1 MTTSN
6 VDRHDQATG
15 KESRG
20 NRHRPTEEHVDAM
33 FDVLADARR
42 RRVVRALRS
51 SDGAVSVPALA
62 EALAG
67 REPGDP
73 DPDQLVVSLRHV
85 HLPKLDATG
94 IVEYA
99 PDQSRIRY
107 DGSALL
113 ERLLEQV

>member
-6 VDRHDQATG
+6 VNRHDEAMG
-15 KESRG
+15 EESRG
-20 NRHRPTEEHVDAM
+20 NRHRPTEERVDAM

-42 RRVVRALRS
+42 RRVVRILRS
-51 SDGAVSVPALA
+51 CEEPVSVPMLA
-62 EALAG
+62 EALAE

-94 IVEYA
+94 VVEYT
-99 PDQSRIRY
+99 PDRSRIRY
-107 DGSALL
+107 DGPPLL
-113 ERLLEQV
+113 ERLLDQV

>member
-6 VDRHDQATG
+6 VDRHDQAMG
-15 KESRG
+15 EESRG

-33 FDVLADARR
+33 FGVLADARR
-42 RRVVRALRS
+42 RRVVHALRS
-51 SDGAVSVPALA
+51 SGGSVSVPTLA

-85 HLPKLDATG
+85 HLPKLDAAG
-94 IVEYA
+94 VVEYA
-99 PDQSRIRY
+99 PDRSRIRY
-107 DGSALL
+107 DAPPLL

>member
-6 VDRHDQATG
+6 ANRHDKAMG
-15 KESRG
+15 EESRG
-20 NRHRPTEEHVDAM
+20 NRNRPTEERIDAM

-42 RRVVRALRS
+42 RRVVRILRS
-51 SDGAVSVPALA
+51 CEEPVPVPTLA

-73 DPDQLVVSLRHV
+73 DPDQLVISLRHV

-94 IVEYA
+94 VVEYT
-99 PDQSRIRY
+99 PEGSRIRY
-107 DGSALL
+107 DAPALL